1 MSEHDP
7 RLECGRTLGDVSSL
21 LDTEAAG
28 QDPHI
33 SECPYCQNAI
43 QALTGSSS
51 AARAL
56 LESEA
61 EELPESPS
69 SWFAGIMDAIA
80 LDLQAGRALPISHP
94 DPRVA
99 ISIDEGAVKSLLRAV
114 GDGVPGVIVGSV
126 VLSGEVETPEAPV
139 AITLSISAERSVD
152 IPAVS
157 EQLRAEAAR
166 ALGRHTELRVERI
179 DIEVVD
185 VHGYH
190 PKEHA

>member
-7 RLECGRTLGDVSSL
+7 RLECGRTLGDVSSF
-21 LDTEAAG
+21 LDAEVAE

-33 SECPYCQNAI
+33 SECPYCQNALE
-43 QALTGSSS
+43 ALSGSSG

-61 EELPESPS
+61 EQLPEPS
-69 SWFAGIMDAIA
+69 SNWFAGIMDAIA

-99 ISIDEGAVKSLLRAV
+99 ISIDEGAVKSLLRAT

-126 VLSGEVETPEAPV
+126 VLSGDVETPEAPV
-139 AITLSISAERSVD
+139 GITLSISAEWSVS
-152 IPAVS
+152 IPEVS
-157 EQLRAEAAR
+157 ERLRIEAAR
-166 ALGRHTELRVERI
+166 ALGQHTELHVERI

-185 VHGYH
+185 VHGYRQ
-190 PKEHA
+190 KEGA